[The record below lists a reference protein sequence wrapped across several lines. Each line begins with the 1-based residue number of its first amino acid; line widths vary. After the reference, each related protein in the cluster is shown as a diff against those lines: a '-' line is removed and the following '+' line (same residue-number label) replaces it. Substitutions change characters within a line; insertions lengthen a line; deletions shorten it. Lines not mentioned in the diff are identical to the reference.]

1 MILGGWGA
9 GGWLPHPL
17 CPTSAVW
24 AGPSLSAGSQ
34 ASPALLP
41 RGIPAHPEDWYLLFT
56 KVALIKK

>member
-1 MILGGWGA
+1 MILGA
-9 GGWLPHPL
+9 GCWWMAASSPL
-17 CPTSAVW
+17 PTSAVW
-24 AGPSLSAGSQ
+24 AVPSLSAGSQ